1 MANNMRLR
9 LVVRRHGLPDTRVLF
24 SISLDGDPT
33 IAYFLELVN
42 ATVPLESDDWGLDD
56 YAVELRNPA
65 GGAFEALHFQT
76 VASILQQDE
85 EVYIRPL
92 LTPDLKKRHVSG
104 RHQISSDGKHLVDG
118 VPFGRPLL
126 RQPRDRPAIKIPP
139 RKRRR
144 ILAEDPDSPAAE
156 DDWDD
161 EDEDE
166 DFQPLQL
173 TQNGEPP
180 SYLGNEEQQDDS
192 SSADGDENDMDLDDD
207 VSEIDEDELSTIL
220 LDNDEDAGQDLAPA
234 LLAPSD
240 EQGQP
245 AENAKTETD
254 NESDS
259 DQPAEDAK
267 TETDNE
273 SDSDPAIVDLKSSMA
288 VAFPD
293 APQATLDRAFRKCHA
308 RNGTYVARKIF
319 KWLKKRHVPQLSYH
333 RVKRHYRTKVGDVAV
348 SALTQ
353 DVDMHEPDADSADSL
368 THYRDQHE
376 RSRPQAFSEL
386 LLHDDEDEYADD
398 ESDYAST
405 GGENH
410 ESKTD
415 SEGESEVDAHETP
428 SGSPAATGQP
438 AQLES
443 GADSESGSDGPADS
457 DDGESSDS
465 STHDNHEGDSS
476 EDKGEAAARARLPS
490 SDVAASDDKSGG
502 DSSASSDDLDSDDSV
517 DGQAAAIQSPASDG
531 GSGENQSSSDDS
543 SSAESSSSSAESSS
557 EDEESDSDGDGEGEG
572 ESSDDEQPEEMSTR
586 PPTSAPATAAGPS
599 SSQQP
604 VAGSVAPVEDE
615 AGEREPHVAAGQGK
629 TKTRNRNARRRRAK
643 SLLLQNSILEERK
656 NALLAAIGCGPESPS
671 PLPPVTGPGESPSM
685 EPAAAAPGL
694 GPASSDS
701 GDDVDDLWSTKINY
715 QGTEC
720 AAEEMVLS
728 QPPFPFVQRWDPSQ
742 RSRRKRKQRHNVDE
756 RPEKKPRFADAPEEA
771 VETLNYDD
779 VDTGDKDADV
789 AHETSYDDSQMTD
802 WDDLPSLP
810 TDLTTLPPFHLSDAR
825 VSMTVTW
832 KKWLLSEA
840 TKWQPQIVDVTAVI
854 GRINENGHTLD
865 VMMAKRDRAQ
875 FSSAKQFD
883 EDTGQRIY
891 RKFEP
896 PDLSDDEICPDAE
909 QFWAEGWDT
918 ITFEDMIEPRILQA
932 PLPSFDDKPTTLNS
946 HDLVHKST
954 NLRISE
960 HVDSSVVVPDSQA
973 LRSVGDTTKGKSATH
988 GQPDKEPEQGI
999 KSLDSCVPDTNQ
1011 DIVTGPSASR
1021 SPHAAQVPSDGDALV
1036 MDDELMASHY
1046 SANTAAAK
1054 TNALIGGLVLGQY
1067 SFPPGQ
1073 PADDSDSPSRQ
1084 LTGNAAPI
1092 PAGDVAP
1099 DQVSYPQLHVPSSS
1113 IGSVRSG
1120 RQPDADDNIDMAQD
1134 AFSNAVD
1141 TDDENED
1148 QVETPRASRISEH
1161 EADQVPQTPSKLDNN
1176 AVGSAPSSSSSSLP
1190 SISTLWF
1197 TCSTSR
1203 NTQSPSR
1210 TTQQS
1215 ILGAK
1220 SAQAVKGNAEYEEAM
1235 RRLDAFSDEDDAD
1248 ENALRAEQDKAPS
1261 LIKQSKSQ
1269 PLASIETS
1277 QRPQQVKT
1285 EKVKA
1290 EPSSIATAVSPPSH
1304 SARGAIKG
1312 ALFSTSAAKKAA
1324 PSQPPPDAEI
1334 ILLSSSSEPVFEEDY
1349 AEDELDEDYEASTSQ
1364 RSSARNTPGY
1374 ATATRKTFSRQPRAD
1389 LGGASAPVRARSAV
1403 SVLGG
1408 ISRGSR
1414 RVSSMAPPPSSS
1426 S

>member
-1 MANNMRLR
+1 MAGNMRLR

-144 ILAEDPDSPAAE
+144 ILAEDLDSPAAE

-161 EDEDE
+161 DDEDE
-166 DFQPLQL
+166 DFQPLRL

-220 LDNDEDAGQDLAPA
+220 LDNDEDTGQDLAPA

-273 SDSDPAIVDLKSSMA
+273 SDSDPAIVNLKSSMA

-333 RVKRHYRTKVGDVAV
+333 RVKRHYRTKVRDAAV

-405 GGENH
+405 GGGNH
-410 ESKTD
+410 ESKID

-428 SGSPAATGQP
+428 FGSPAATGQP
-438 AQLES
+438 AKLES

-517 DGQAAAIQSPASDG
+517 DDQAAAIQSPASDG

-543 SSAESSSSSAESSS
+543 SSSAESSS
-557 EDEESDSDGDGEGEG
+557 EDEESDSDGDGEG

-604 VAGSVAPVEDE
+604 VAGSVAPVQDE
-615 AGEREPHVAAGQGK
+615 AGEHEPHVAAGQGK
-629 TKTRNRNARRRRAK
+629 AKTRNRNARRRRAK

-671 PLPPVTGPGESPSM
+671 PLPPVTGLGKSPPM

-742 RSRRKRKQRHNVDE
+742 RSRRKRKQRHNADE

-825 VSMTVTW
+825 VSMIVTW

-973 LRSVGDTTKGKSATH
+973 LRSVGDATEGKSATH

-999 KSLDSCVPDTNQ
+999 RALDSCVPDTNQ

-1099 DQVSYPQLHVPSSS
+1099 DQ
-1113 IGSVRSG
+1113 
-1120 RQPDADDNIDMAQD
+1120 
-1134 AFSNAVD
+1134 
-1141 TDDENED
+1141 
-1148 QVETPRASRISEH
+1148 
-1161 EADQVPQTPSKLDNN
+1161 
-1176 AVGSAPSSSSSSLP
+1176 
-1190 SISTLWF
+1190 
-1197 TCSTSR
+1197 
-1203 NTQSPSR
+1203 
-1210 TTQQS
+1210 
-1215 ILGAK
+1215 
-1220 SAQAVKGNAEYEEAM
+1220 
-1235 RRLDAFSDEDDAD
+1235 
-1248 ENALRAEQDKAPS
+1248 DKAPS

-1277 QRPQQVKT
+1277 HRPQQVKT

-1290 EPSSIATAVSPPSH
+1290 EPSSIATAVSPPSR

-1334 ILLSSSSEPVFEEDY
+1334 ILLSSSPEPVFEEDY

-1364 RSSARNTPGY
+1364 RSSTRNTPGY

-1389 LGGASAPVRARSAV
+1389 LGGASAPARARSAV

>member
-1 MANNMRLR
+1 MRLR

-161 EDEDE
+161 DDDEDE
-166 DFQPLQL
+166 DFQPLRL

-192 SSADGDENDMDLDDD
+192 SSADGDGNDMDLDDD

-220 LDNDEDAGQDLAPA
+220 LDNDEDTGQDLAPA

-273 SDSDPAIVDLKSSMA
+273 SDSDPAIVNLKSSMA

-333 RVKRHYRTKVGDVAV
+333 RVKRHYRTKVRDAAV

-398 ESDYAST
+398 ESDYASA
-405 GGENH
+405 GGGNH
-410 ESKTD
+410 ESKID

-428 SGSPAATGQP
+428 FGSPAATGQP
-438 AQLES
+438 AKLES

-457 DDGESSDS
+457 DNGESSDS
-465 STHDNHEGDSS
+465 SAHDNHEGDSS

-517 DGQAAAIQSPASDG
+517 DDQAAAIQSPASDG

-543 SSAESSSSSAESSS
+543 SSSAESSSSSAESSS
-557 EDEESDSDGDGEGEG
+557 EDEESDSDGDGEG

-604 VAGSVAPVEDE
+604 VAGSVAPVQDE
-615 AGEREPHVAAGQGK
+615 AGEHEPHVAAGQGK
-629 TKTRNRNARRRRAK
+629 AKTRNRNARRRRAK
-643 SLLLQNSILEERK
+643 SLLLQNSTLEERK

-671 PLPPVTGPGESPSM
+671 PLPPVTGPGKSPPM

-742 RSRRKRKQRHNVDE
+742 RSRRKRKQRHNADE

-825 VSMTVTW
+825 VSMIVTW

-865 VMMAKRDRAQ
+865 VMIAKRDRAQ

-883 EDTGQRIY
+883 GDTGQRIY

-960 HVDSSVVVPDSQA
+960 HVDSSVVVPHSQA
-973 LRSVGDTTKGKSATH
+973 LRSVGDATEGKSATH

-999 KSLDSCVPDTNQ
+999 KALDSCVPDTNQ

-1036 MDDELMASHY
+1036 MNDELMASHY

-1134 AFSNAVD
+1134 EFGNAVD

-1148 QVETPRASRISEH
+1148 QVETPRASKISEH
-1161 EADQVPQTPSKLDNN
+1161 EADQVPQTPSKSDNN
-1176 AVGSAPSSSSSSLP
+1176 A
-1190 SISTLWF
+1190 
-1197 TCSTSR
+1197 
-1203 NTQSPSR
+1203 
-1210 TTQQS
+1210 
-1215 ILGAK
+1215 
-1220 SAQAVKGNAEYEEAM
+1220 
-1235 RRLDAFSDEDDAD
+1235 
-1248 ENALRAEQDKAPS
+1248 DKAPS

-1277 QRPQQVKT
+1277 HRPQQVKT

-1290 EPSSIATAVSPPSH
+1290 EPSSIATAVSPPSR

-1334 ILLSSSSEPVFEEDY
+1334 VLLSSSPEPVFEEDY

-1364 RSSARNTPGY
+1364 RSSTRNTPGY

-1389 LGGASAPVRARSAV
+1389 LGGASAPARARSAV

>member
-1 MANNMRLR
+1 MASNMRLR

-161 EDEDE
+161 DDDEDE
-166 DFQPLQL
+166 DFQPLRL

-192 SSADGDENDMDLDDD
+192 SSADGDGNDMDLDDD

-220 LDNDEDAGQDLAPA
+220 LDNDEDTGQDLAPA

-273 SDSDPAIVDLKSSMA
+273 SDSDPAIVNLKSSMA

-333 RVKRHYRTKVGDVAV
+333 RVKRHYRTKVRDAAV

-398 ESDYAST
+398 ESDYASA
-405 GGENH
+405 GGGNH
-410 ESKTD
+410 ESKID

-428 SGSPAATGQP
+428 FGSPAATGQP
-438 AQLES
+438 AKLES

-457 DDGESSDS
+457 DNGESSDS
-465 STHDNHEGDSS
+465 SAHDNHEGDSS

-517 DGQAAAIQSPASDG
+517 DDQAAAIQSPASDG

-543 SSAESSSSSAESSS
+543 SSSAESSSSSAESSS
-557 EDEESDSDGDGEGEG
+557 EDEESDSDGDGEG

-604 VAGSVAPVEDE
+604 VAGSVAPVQDE
-615 AGEREPHVAAGQGK
+615 AGEHEPHVAAGQGK
-629 TKTRNRNARRRRAK
+629 AKTRNRNARRRRAK
-643 SLLLQNSILEERK
+643 SLLLQNSTLEERK

-671 PLPPVTGPGESPSM
+671 PLPPVTGPGKSPPM

-742 RSRRKRKQRHNVDE
+742 RSRRKRKQRHNADE

-825 VSMTVTW
+825 VSMIVTW

-865 VMMAKRDRAQ
+865 VMIAKRDRAQ

-883 EDTGQRIY
+883 GDTGQRIY

-960 HVDSSVVVPDSQA
+960 HVDSSVVVPHSQA
-973 LRSVGDTTKGKSATH
+973 LRSVGDATEGKSATH

-999 KSLDSCVPDTNQ
+999 KALDSCVPDTNQ

-1036 MDDELMASHY
+1036 MNDELMASHY

-1134 AFSNAVD
+1134 EFGNAVD

-1148 QVETPRASRISEH
+1148 QVETPRASKISEH
-1161 EADQVPQTPSKLDNN
+1161 EADQVPQTPSKSDNN
-1176 AVGSAPSSSSSSLP
+1176 A
-1190 SISTLWF
+1190 
-1197 TCSTSR
+1197 
-1203 NTQSPSR
+1203 
-1210 TTQQS
+1210 
-1215 ILGAK
+1215 
-1220 SAQAVKGNAEYEEAM
+1220 
-1235 RRLDAFSDEDDAD
+1235 
-1248 ENALRAEQDKAPS
+1248 DKAPS

-1277 QRPQQVKT
+1277 HRPQQVKT

-1290 EPSSIATAVSPPSH
+1290 EPSSIATAVSPPSR

-1334 ILLSSSSEPVFEEDY
+1334 VLLSSSPEPVFEEDY

-1364 RSSARNTPGY
+1364 RSSTRNTPGH

-1389 LGGASAPVRARSAV
+1389 LGGASAPARARSAV